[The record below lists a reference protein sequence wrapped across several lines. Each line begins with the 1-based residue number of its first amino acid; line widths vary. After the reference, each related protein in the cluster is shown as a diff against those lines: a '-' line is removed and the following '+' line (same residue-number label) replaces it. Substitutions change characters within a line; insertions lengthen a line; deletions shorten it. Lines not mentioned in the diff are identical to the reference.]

1 MQRDSVKPHR
11 TAPHRT
17 SRHGTAQHDKP
28 HRHTSHTRVT
38 EYANCRTTIFCRN
51 CRKMS
56 RTTRHCLYFS
66 CFTAEFCVVHQQ
78 HAMNFANIHYI
89 TDNKTYQY
97 LKSTLFLEISVKID
111 NRSLLV
117 TVRNIRYL
125 FFYFFIVLS
134 G

>member
-1 MQRDSVKPHR
+1 
-11 TAPHRT
+11 
-17 SRHGTAQHDKP
+17 
-28 HRHTSHTRVT
+28 
-38 EYANCRTTIFCRN
+38 
-51 CRKMS
+51 
-56 RTTRHCLYFS
+56 
-66 CFTAEFCVVHQQ
+66 
-78 HAMNFANIHYI
+78 MNFANIHYI
-89 TDNKTYQY
+89 MDNKTYQY